1 MWIFVIAL
9 ASIQNI
15 NKTFK
20 FYTQKIGPVGKLCNF
35 IIKFAYERRS
45 LDKLQ
50 SYRENAKEKKIQVLH

>member
-45 LDKLQ
+45 LDKL
-50 SYRENAKEKKIQVLH
+50 